1 MGVTGMEQD
10 NAVEILQGVRVL
22 DLTSGRA
29 ELTARYLADLGA
41 EVLRVAVPGRDGED
55 GREAAFGPSSLH
67 HLTHNA
73 NKYQARLD
81 LAAPAG
87 RAELEVLLGAA
98 DLLVE
103 DTAPGTLDAFGLAP
117 GDLRRRHPHL
127 VVVSVTD
134 FGQTGPYRDWVGSE
148 WTHLAM
154 AAVLSRSG
162 IPGEAP
168 LLPPGSLATETT
180 AIQAAFAGLV
190 AYANRLETGLGDH
203 VDISVYE
210 ATGQSLDPGYG
221 IGGTGAAGLRAPG
234 ADRGRPDAR
243 HLYPIFPCADGHVR
257 ICLLSAR
264 QWRGMRA
271 WLGEPA
277 ALADPGLENLMTRF
291 AAVDLIYPMIGALF
305 APQLRDELVAAG
317 QGFGVPIAALLSP
330 AEVLV
335 AEHFEKRRAFTTL
348 PAASGPSVRVPNGFV
363 EVNGVRAGLRRAAP
377 GPDDHDAGVV
387 ASWSEAAGLRPAAAA
402 PVPAGP
408 RRHPLAGMR
417 VLDLGVIVVGAELG
431 RLLADQG
438 ADVIKVEN
446 REFPDGSRQAT
457 NDAMTGSFAAGH
469 RNKRSLGLNLR
480 HPDGL
485 ALFMDLVARS
495 DAVLSNF
502 KPGTMSSLGLS
513 YEELAKVNPRIVL
526 AESSALGADG
536 PWSARM
542 GYGPLVRASTALSGL
557 WAYPGVEEGFSDAS
571 TIYPDHAAA
580 RIGAVAVLAAL
591 LEARRCGQ
599 GAHIR
604 VSQAETMIGQFADL
618 FALESIQP
626 GSMVARG
633 NVGPGDA
640 PRGLYRCAGEDE
652 WCVVDIRGDRDWERL
667 CRLIGR
673 PELAAEAR
681 YQTAAARVEHRHEVD
696 DAVGEWLASVP
707 PREAMNRLQSAGV
720 PAGMMQRVNDLP
732 VDEHLVARGFFDILA
747 QPQLRR
753 PLVVEGAPAHFEGV
767 ADPPENPA
775 PVLGEQ
781 TRQVCAEVLD
791 MSDAQIDD
799 LLAARVLE
807 GPTPVL
813 PPASTVTTE

>member
-1 MGVTGMEQD
+1 MPTSTRPVSTWPRPPGALALED
-10 NAVEILQGVRVL
+10 LL
-22 DLTSGRA
+22 DAT
-29 ELTARYLADLGA
+29 
-41 EVLRVAVPGRDGED
+41 
-55 GREAAFGPSSLH
+55 
-67 HLTHNA
+67 
-73 NKYQARLD
+73 
-81 LAAPAG
+81 
-87 RAELEVLLGAA
+87 

-103 DTAPGTLDAFGLAP
+103 DTPPGTLDVFGLAP
-117 GDLRRRHPHL
+117 ADLLLRHPQL

-134 FGQTGPYRDWVGSE
+134 FGQTGPYRDWAGSE

-168 LLPPGSLATETT
+168 LLPPGSIATEST
-180 AIQAAFAGLV
+180 AIHAAFAGLV
-190 AYANRLETGLGDH
+190 AYANRLETGVGDH
-203 VDISVYE
+203 VDVSVYE
-210 ATGQSLDPGYG
+210 ATGQVLDPGYG

-234 ADRGRPDAR
+234 ANRGRPDAR

-277 ALADPGLENLMTRF
+277 ALADPDLENLMTRF
-291 AAVDLIYPMIGALF
+291 GAVDVIYPVIAAFF
-305 APQLRDELVAAG
+305 ASRRRDDLVAAG

-330 AEVLV
+330 AEVLTS
-335 AEHFEKRRAFTTL
+335 EHFEQRRAFTTFAT
-348 PAASGPSVRVPNGFV
+348 PAGQSAMVPNGFV
-363 EVNGVRAGLRRAAP
+363 EVNGVRAGLHRPAP
-377 GPDDHDAGVV
+377 GPDDHDAAVV
-387 ASWSEAAGLRPAAAA
+387 ASWSEAAAAHRPAAGPAPAA
-402 PVPAGP
+402 S

-431 RLLADQG
+431 RMLADQG

-457 NDAMTGSFAAGH
+457 GDVMTGSFAAGH

-480 HPDGL
+480 HPDGV

-502 KPGTMSSLGLS
+502 KPGTMSSLGLG
-513 YEELAKVNPRIVL
+513 YGELAKVNPAIVV

-536 PWSARM
+536 PWSRRM
-542 GYGPLVRASTALSGL
+542 GYGPLVRASTALTGL
-557 WAYPGVEEGFSDAS
+557 WAYPGVDESFSDAS

-580 RIGAVAVLAAL
+580 RIGVVAVMAAL
-591 LEARRCGQ
+591 LAARRSGQ

-604 VSQAETMIGQFADL
+604 VSQAETMIGQFADML
-618 FALESIQP
+618 ALESIRP

-640 PRGLYRCAGEDE
+640 PRGLYQCAGDDE
-652 WCVVDIRGDRDWERL
+652 WCVVDIRGDADWGRL

-673 PELAAEAR
+673 PDLAADPR
-681 YQTAAARVEHRHEVD
+681 YRDAAARVEHRHEID
-696 DAVGEWLASVP
+696 DLVGGWIAALP
-707 PREAMNRLQSAGV
+707 PREAMTTLQSAGV

-732 VDEHLVARGFFDILA
+732 VDEHLVARQFFDTLP

-753 PLVVEGAPAHFEGV
+753 PLIVERAPAHFGRV
-767 ADPPENPA
+767 ADPPEHPA
-775 PVLGEQ
+775 PVLGEH
-781 TRQVCAEVLD
+781 TRQVCRDVLD
-791 MSDAQIDD
+791 LSDLQIDD
-799 LLAARVLE
+799 LLAAGVLE
-807 GPTPVL
+807 GPAQVPTP
-813 PPASTVTTE
+813 PSSVTT